1 VGLGLGLLNVP
12 PLPLGLHGRQYY
24 CNLGKL
30 AAEYLLVVVGGRRG
44 AVWLDLDFLEKKP
57 MVGFKG
63 DIEVDLDSI
72 G

>member
-1 VGLGLGLLNVP
+1 LGLLNVP

-24 CNLGKL
+24 CNLGEL
-30 AAEYLLVVVGGRRG
+30 AAGYLLVVVGGRRG